1 MSAAAP
7 WMAAAALMAA
17 METNERYMMMCVVC
31 SLSSG
36 VINDQSFKLDGGVT
50 TLVLIMA
57 N

>member
-1 MSAAAP
+1 
-7 WMAAAALMAA
+7 MAA
-17 METNERYMMMCVVC
+17 METNERYMMMGVC

-36 VINDQSFKLDGGVT
+36 VINDQSFKLDGVVT